1 MSSKI
6 DLRIKIEATLTGF
19 RATVYESEKRINEVS
34 SEHFPVFIGGESYIQ
49 NVDEAYKNAV
59 NWANQKVSSVKSR
72 KIVLTPKDYLFEL
85 IPTVKE
91 LRIFEK
97 AGFRVYDSID
107 DFKKFS
113 PEFIEDVLC
122 LDSEKDE
129 ITSFY
134 ICDNRKGW
142 RCDRGILYRFDNPCK
157 ITDPEMMLF
166 FFLLNFE
173 L

>member
-6 DLRIKIEATLTGF
+6 DSRIEIKATLTGF
-19 RATVYESEKRINEVS
+19 RATIYESEKRIKAIS
-34 SEHFPVFIGGESYIQ
+34 GEHFPVFIGGDSYIK
-49 NVDEAYKNAV
+49 NVDIAYQNAV
-59 NWANQKVSSVKSR
+59 NWANEKVISVEAR
-72 KIVLTPKDYLFEL
+72 KIVLTPKGYVFEL
-85 IPTVKE
+85 IPSVKE

-107 DFKKFS
+107 DFKKFER
-113 PEFIEDVLC
+113 EFIEDVLC
-122 LDSEKDE
+122 LDSEEDE

-142 RCDRGILYRFDNPCK
+142 RCDRGIFYRFDNTCK
-157 ITDPEMMLF
+157 ITDPEMLLF
-166 FFLLNFE
+166 FFLLHFE

>member
-19 RATVYESEKRINEVS
+19 RATIYESEKRINEMA
-34 SEHFPVFIGGESYIQ
+34 SEHFPVFIGGESYIH
-49 NVDEAYKNAV
+49 NVDVAYRNAV
-59 NWANQKVSSVKSR
+59 NWANGKVSSVKAR
-72 KIVLTPKDYLFEL
+72 KIVLTPKSYVFEL

-97 AGFRVYDSID
+97 AGFRVYDSMD
-107 DFKKFS
+107 DFIKF
-113 PEFIEDVLC
+113 ERELIEYDLG
-122 LDSEKDE
+122 LDSEEDE
-129 ITSFY
+129 ITAFY
-134 ICDNRKGW
+134 ICDNREGW

-157 ITDPEMMLF
+157 ITDPEMLLF
-166 FFLLNFE
+166 FFLLNFG